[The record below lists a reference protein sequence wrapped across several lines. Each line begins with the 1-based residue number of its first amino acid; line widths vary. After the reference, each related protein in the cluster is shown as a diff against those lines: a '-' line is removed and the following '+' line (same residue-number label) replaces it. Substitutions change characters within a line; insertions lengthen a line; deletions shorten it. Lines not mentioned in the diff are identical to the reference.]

1 MMNVQKS
8 KYGLT
13 SVRLAGLGLAAVI
26 SLGGV
31 ARGATVFQDNFNNGV
46 VADSSG
52 VPATGTGF
60 WDNVVNT
67 PTESG
72 GLLNLTATVA
82 TAGKTP
88 QTWLACH
95 PKTDGTFNFFNNQE
109 TYTVQFGPAPA
120 ITGTTTVN
128 SVDTTYANIFNLA
141 VLTADAKNPSSGM
154 SPWYADDA
162 LNLTLA
168 QNGTVLLTR
177 KINDSEDSA
186 AKNLTNLIS
195 VNIGSNLAAAMTGV
209 SLTLNATSYDLQ
221 IFVPVGTGIASDGV
235 INSSDTSYGTLHGAL
250 GINESD
256 WGNTYN
262 GITKTYASDGNGNSG
277 VFLGVQRA
285 FGNPGGSNPDP
296 VGSYT
301 TATVDSLTVS
311 TIPEPASLALL
322 GLGSLLIF
330 APRRRA

>member
-1 MMNVQKS
+1 MMCSRHRGWLTAAVFLAAG
-8 KYGLT
+8 GLT
-13 SVRLAGLGLAAVI
+13 MTAQAAV
-26 SLGGV
+26 
-31 ARGATVFQDNFNNGV
+31 VFQDNFTNGV
-46 VADSSG
+46 PANSDG

-60 WDNVVNT
+60 WNNIT
-67 PTESG
+67 SPAPTESG

-82 TAGKTP
+82 TAGATP
-88 QTWLACH
+88 QNWLACY

-109 TYTVQFGPAPA
+109 TYTVQFGPTPA

-128 SVDTTYANIFNLA
+128 SVNTTYTNIFNLA
-141 VLTADAKNPSSGM
+141 VLTADVIHPTWGM

-168 QNGTVLLTR
+168 QNGTVILQR
-177 KINDSEDSA
+177 KINHSENTA
-186 AKNLTNLIS
+186 PANLTNLIS
-195 VNIGSNLAAAMTGV
+195 VNIGPTLAGTMTGV

-221 IFVPVGTGIASDGV
+221 IYVPVGAGIASDGV
-235 INSSDTSYGTLHGAL
+235 INSSDTGYGTLHGAL

-262 GITKTYASDGNGNSG
+262 TTTSTYASDGNGNSG

-285 FGNPGGSNPDP
+285 YGGGTTNPDP

-301 TATVDSLTVS
+301 TATVNSFTVS
-311 TIPEPASLALL
+311 TIPEPASLGLLALGALL
-322 GLGSLLIF
+322 MF
-330 APRRRA
+330 PARRHGA